1 MPRYALRLFFASRPP
16 LLSDPLFFFFPFMTK
31 HFHSSLPF
39 LLLPLMAETVLAMP
53 GAPMLPLSA
62 FAPGCGDMSAG
73 RPVILHPAEGPVY
86 PNDLPDWAEV
96 LQMTVMHYE
105 TSGEFERRR
114 QKTVSHMEAALESPR
129 GAVKLPR
136 ADRKERRVV
145 SFPEELKRFDL
156 RMSQGD
162 ALQKKVFLLIDGD
175 DEAQRRWVKAE
186 LDEEA
191 RSKGLATAQVVLLSG
206 KRSLVL
212 KEIGSHAALVR
223 VMLDQGGQMRRM
235 LEVTALPV
243 RASFTLEGWEIET
256 EVLEE
261 HA

>member
-1 MPRYALRLFFASRPP
+1 
-16 LLSDPLFFFFPFMTK
+16 MTK
-31 HFHSSLPF
+31 HFLPSLPF
-39 LLLPLMAETVLAMP
+39 LLLPLLPCVTKTVLAMP

-62 FAPGCGDMSAG
+62 FAPGCGDLSAG
-73 RPVILHPAEGPVY
+73 RAVILHPAEGPVY

-105 TSGEFERRR
+105 ASGEFERRR
-114 QKTVSHMEAALESPR
+114 QKTVSDMEAALESPR

-136 ADRKERRVV
+136 AVRKERRVIP
-145 SFPEELKRFDL
+145 FPEDLKRLEL
-156 RMSQGD
+156 RMSQGE

-175 DEAQRRWVKAE
+175 DEDQRRWVKAR

-191 RSKGLATAQVVLLSG
+191 RRNGIATAQVVLLSG

-243 RASFTLEGWEIET
+243 HASFSLEGWEIET
-256 EVLEE
+256 EVVEE

>member
-1 MPRYALRLFFASRPP
+1 
-16 LLSDPLFFFFPFMTK
+16 
-31 HFHSSLPF
+31 
-39 LLLPLMAETVLAMP
+39 
-53 GAPMLPLSA
+53 
-62 FAPGCGDMSAG
+62 
-73 RPVILHPAEGPVY
+73 
-86 PNDLPDWAEV
+86 
-96 LQMTVMHYE
+96 
-105 TSGEFERRR
+105 
-114 QKTVSHMEAALESPR
+114 MEAALESPR

-136 ADRKERRVV
+136 AVRKERRVIP
-145 SFPEELKRFDL
+145 FPEDLKRLEL
-156 RMSQGD
+156 RMSQGE

-175 DEAQRRWVKAE
+175 DEDQRRWVKAR

-191 RSKGLATAQVVLLSG
+191 RRKGIATAQVVLLSG

-243 RASFTLEGWEIET
+243 RASFSLEGWEIET
-256 EVLEE
+256 EVVEE

>member
-1 MPRYALRLFFASRPP
+1 
-16 LLSDPLFFFFPFMTK
+16 MTK
-31 HFHSSLPF
+31 HFLPSLPF
-39 LLLPLMAETVLAMP
+39 LLPLMAESVLAMP

-62 FAPGCGDMSAG
+62 FAPGCGDMSTG

-105 TSGEFERRR
+105 SSGEFERRR
-114 QKTVSHMEAALESPR
+114 QKTVSDMEAALESPR

-136 ADRKERRVV
+136 AVEKNRRVIP
-145 SFPEELKRFDL
+145 FPEELKRFDL

-175 DEAQRRWVKAE
+175 DEAQRRWVKTV

-191 RSKGLATAQVVLLSG
+191 RRRGIAASQVVLISG

-212 KEIGSHAALVR
+212 KELGNQAALVR
-223 VMLDQGGQMRRM
+223 VLLDQGGQMRRM

-243 RASFTLEGWEIET
+243 RASFSLEGWEIET